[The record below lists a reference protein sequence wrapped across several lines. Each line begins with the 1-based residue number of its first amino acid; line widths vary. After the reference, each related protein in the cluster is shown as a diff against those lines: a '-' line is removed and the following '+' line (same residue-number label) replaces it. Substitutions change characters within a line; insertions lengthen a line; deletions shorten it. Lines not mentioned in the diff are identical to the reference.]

1 MYKTDLNVA
10 TLEDWKLKVL
20 TFMRRRYPQFGALL
34 QLAWTEE
41 NNERLLEIISDNEYA
56 ATANMWGASALLAL
70 IEVTKPKGKVFE
82 HELLELER
90 QVPGTTSSGI
100 EIAARLGSLLTAR
113 HTGDEEADL
122 KKLEATQ
129 YLKLGMDKDSIKLAI
144 ALLQSHLRI
153 SPKRVREAPHA
164 LFRWILKKVPNE
176 IKEKCDLITER
187 INIAEA
193 AGENVEPIYNG
204 SVLTL
209 QSLSNELVEYI
220 KKAST
225 KVQNEV
231 SAAEREKRKKLQ
243 VTEWAKKPPC
253 TMCASTTHGWGG
265 SPLQVQGDR
274 RSGGRPQP
282 HPEDGGCAGP
292 TDAHGRSDAQ
302 ASCMGQRLLFA
313 CALIRRADQEPQGG
327 SPSDAHEGPSAHGQA
342 C

>member
-1 MYKTDLNVA
+1 MLNELRLLAHSIAHVGTAILGMHGISMNGTNHDLDDDAGCSSSQVTSDEEEPIAEEHDAAATGTDGTEGDDDESANYKDFTTFWETRPTREMSKQLTSQEIDVYKTDLNVA

-100 EIAARLGSLLTAR
+100 EIAARLRSLLTAR

-153 SPKRVREAPHA
+153 SP
-164 LFRWILKKVPNE
+164 
-176 IKEKCDLITER
+176 
-187 INIAEA
+187 
-193 AGENVEPIYNG
+193 
-204 SVLTL
+204 
-209 QSLSNELVEYI
+209 
-220 KKAST
+220 
-225 KVQNEV
+225 
-231 SAAEREKRKKLQ
+231 
-243 VTEWAKKPPC
+243 
-253 TMCASTTHGWGG
+253 
-265 SPLQVQGDR
+265 
-274 RSGGRPQP
+274 
-282 HPEDGGCAGP
+282 
-292 TDAHGRSDAQ
+292 
-302 ASCMGQRLLFA
+302 
-313 CALIRRADQEPQGG
+313 
-327 SPSDAHEGPSAHGQA
+327 
-342 C
+342 